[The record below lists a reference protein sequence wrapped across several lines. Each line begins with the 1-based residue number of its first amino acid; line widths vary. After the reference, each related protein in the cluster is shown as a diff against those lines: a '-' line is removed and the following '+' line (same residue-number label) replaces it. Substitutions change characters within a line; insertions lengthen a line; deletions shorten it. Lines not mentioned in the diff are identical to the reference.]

1 MSGGV
6 NIPSIAQNKKNASD
20 RHLTFMLKGQILKW
34 PHLHG
39 EWVGSE
45 PVEEAECVGDYFHF
59 TA

>member
-1 MSGGV
+1 
-6 NIPSIAQNKKNASD
+6 
-20 RHLTFMLKGQILKW
+20 MLKGQMLKW

-45 PVEEAECVGDYFHF
+45 PVEEAECEGDYFHF